1 MYTRGGCVWSN
12 QEGENFVF
20 LEKDWDGG
28 RILEDLVEE
37 AGLLGTSF
45 QVFEPGQKS
54 KIRRLC

>member
-37 AGLLGTSF
+37 AGLLEHPS
-45 QVFEPGQKS
+45 S
-54 KIRRLC
+54 L